1 MQSTGKSPL
10 NNLAKSSVLTNT
22 QVAHAANLAKSI
34 SHENGNRDAALILTC
49 FSSGLT
55 VTEISQLTVRD
66 YLTADGEILHE
77 SEVRENISYNGRCR
91 PLFWANDKTNC
102 AIDAH
107 LAERSIRNHGTT
119 SHKTFRGL
127 DPDSPLFVSGRT
139 GAALKISA
147 KVRDGQTYYSCNQLS
162 RLIVR
167 ILELSGIQGVTA
179 QSGRRTLAC
188 KMAKHGVKYSYIGE
202 LLGIESLEAVKKLCQ
217 SSAPCFKTIM
227 KSIFK

>member
-1 MQSTGKSPL
+1 M
-10 NNLAKSSVLTNT
+10 
-22 QVAHAANLAKSI
+22 
-34 SHENGNRDAALILTC
+34 
-49 FSSGLT
+49 
-55 VTEISQLTVRD
+55 
-66 YLTADGEILHE
+66 
-77 SEVRENISYNGRCR
+77 
-91 PLFWANDKTNC
+91 
-102 AIDAH
+102 
-107 LAERSIRNHGTT
+107 
-119 SHKTFRGL
+119 
-127 DPDSPLFVSGRT
+127 SGRT

>member
-1 MQSTGKSPL
+1 M
-10 NNLAKSSVLTNT
+10 NNFSKSSVLTNT

-34 SHENGNRDAALILTC
+34 SHENGNRDAALVLTC

-55 VTEISQLTVRD
+55 ITEIARLTIKD
-66 YLTADGEILHE
+66 YLAANGEVLHE
-77 SEVRENISYNGRCR
+77 SEVREKISYNGRSR
-91 PLFWANDKTNC
+91 PLFWANAKTNS

-127 DPDSPLFVSGRT
+127 EPDSALFVSGRT
-139 GAALKISA
+139 GAALKISV

-162 RLIVR
+162 RLITR
-167 ILELSGIQGVTA
+167 LFELSGAQGVTA

-188 KMAKHGVKYSYIGE
+188 KMAKHGIKYSYIGE
-202 LLGIESLEAVKKLCQ
+202 VLGIESLEAVKRLCQ
-217 SSAPCFKTIM
+217 GSPPCFKTIM
-227 KSIFK
+227 KSIYK